1 MILEP
6 VLEHP
11 RRRGAAAL
19 LASLKS
25 LLQPRPGASGEK
37 ETPLQAL
44 PHPWHPCC
52 PDLPRYPAGPR
63 SERAREPW
71 STTRSSLTI
80 QRPSRSVPAVVHHE
94 LTGFRRSRL
103 AQRTTAA
110 LAAC

>member
-71 STTRSSLTI
+71 SPTRSSLTI
-80 QRPSRSVPAVVHHE
+80 PNLIPRVVRSDAT
-94 LTGFRRSRL
+94 LL
-103 AQRTTAA
+103 AECCR
-110 LAAC
+110 